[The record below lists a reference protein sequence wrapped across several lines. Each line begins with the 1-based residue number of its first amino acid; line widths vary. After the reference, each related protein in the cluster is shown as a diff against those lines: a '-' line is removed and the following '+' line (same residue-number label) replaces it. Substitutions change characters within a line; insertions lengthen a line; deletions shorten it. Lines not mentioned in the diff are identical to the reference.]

1 MAGQCK
7 ALIDSI
13 VAHRAKGNSAMAS
26 FVRAKLILK
35 GINPDD
41 YHDWSEDD
49 FDVLQK
55 LRTLARELGVRGV

>member
-13 VAHRAKGNSAMAS
+13 VAHRAKGNSAMVS

-35 GINPDD
+35 GINLDD
-41 YHDWSEDD
+41 HHEWSEDD
-49 FDVLQK
+49 PRVLQQ
-55 LRTLARELGVRGV
+55 LRTLARELGLRVT